1 MTRKGSDVITSCC
14 LVFIILD
21 GHVGSPA
28 GSSLP
33 SWATILSEPSESG
46 RCSFK
51 ASSGGAVIQVSTSSG
66 VVENHRHRLGVDSA
80 DLGVRLRREER
91 VEVVGGLAFLDLPD
105 GGPVGPDAGEASEGA
120 GLIEREPYVAAFDL
134 VEFAKGVKAAP
145 RRGSRRPCER
155 VQCLLLT
162 LRMLVVPP
170 SGSGSVRAKDIPK
183 RSARAGANPPA
194 GSGVFMDAIEM
205 WFIPKASPLQID
217 GPIRISEIAQGLDET
232 LPVIARARW
241 RRYARERR
249 DRIAASA
256 MRSSTRW
263 ALGGGGANAGQQ
275 M

>member
-1 MTRKGSDVITSCC
+1 MITSCC

-66 VVENHRHRLGVDSA
+66 VVRITGIALGWIVPTSAFGSVVRNAWRSLVVSPSLTFRTEVQSVQMPAKQARGRVSSSANHMSPPSTLLNSLKELKRHHAAV
-80 DLGVRLRREER
+80 
-91 VEVVGGLAFLDLPD
+91 LD
-105 GGPVGPDAGEASEGA
+105 ARAS
-120 GLIEREPYVAAFDL
+120 
-134 VEFAKGVKAAP
+134 
-145 RRGSRRPCER
+145 GSSVCSSHCGCWSCRRPAQEAFAR
-155 VQCLLLT
+155 RIFPSDLLELEQI
-162 LRMLVVPP
+162 RPP
-170 SGSGSVRAKDIPK
+170 DF
-183 RSARAGANPPA
+183 
-194 GSGVFMDAIEM
+194 GVFMDAIEM